1 MKRKIFL
8 ITFLFVCISCHLF
21 SQQFYFKKY
30 QVEAGLS
37 HNSVRCVLQDSFGF
51 IWLGTGNGLNRFD
64 GYNFKVYKNN
74 SKDKSALR
82 NNSIWSLYEDE
93 NKNIWIGTSKGIFI
107 LNLSTE
113 TFTPFLKTTKYDVL
127 ISSEVKKIIK
137 SKNGLIWISTL
148 GQGLFIYNPQT
159 DELIQ
164 KSKETA
170 FSWDISEDVSGRVY
184 VSSLQDGLICF
195 DQSGKYI
202 ESFTSFIDNEK
213 KEDYRIN
220 SIYCADNM
228 IWFTTGS
235 NKLHSLNTKTSEIK
249 NYINK
254 ESSVGSVR
262 CIAKYTETQ
271 LLIGADNGLCIFDM
285 PSGRF
290 TRVGSLSDNRGL
302 SDQSIYSILK
312 DKEGGYWISTSL
324 GGINYLAQ
332 QTKNFDYYYPSF
344 TPTRI
349 IGKVINDFSED
360 TNRNIW
366 IGSQEGL
373 RVLDHKTQELS
384 QFSPGG
390 KDFKYDIRALLFDGD
405 DLWTGTF
412 GNGLKIINLKNN
424 TISEF
429 YHRREIQNS
438 LCSNDILSLYR
449 GRNNIIY
456 IGTSWGLCQYN
467 RETNDF
473 TTLNYV
479 GSMISVLSMLE
490 DSKDD
495 LWIGT
500 ANSGLFRY
508 NLKNGH
514 WIHYPTLRTE
524 QGELNSN
531 SVISIFED
539 STGKVWIGTDGGGL
553 CSYNPQK
560 NIFEDFDPSDSILSS
575 KVICSI
581 EEDNNGYMWL
591 STNSGLIRVNPKNK
605 KDHKIFTQENGLQSN
620 QFNPK
625 SSLKGSNEKL
635 YFGGINGFNAF
646 YPNDFKE
653 NSYIPPV
660 YIVDF
665 RLYKKGDAGHASKLE
680 SNTPT
685 YMLKNITLPFDQ
697 NNFVL
702 QFAALSYEDTP
713 RNRFSYRLDGFDN
726 EWIYT
731 NINSASYANLPPGK
745 YTFYVRASNN
755 DGVWNKTGTSIE
767 IIITPPWWRSAV
779 AYLVYILISLA
790 IIHFLIKYTI
800 KRTNRKIKR
809 TIEDFNIAK
818 EKEVYQSK
826 INFFVNLV
834 HEIRTPLSLIQLP
847 LERVLDTMDPND
859 KSSPYLSVVNKNVS
873 YLLSVVNQLL
883 DFQKIENTK
892 SQLML
897 AEENVNKLLQEIY
910 NQFQYNLSLRSIVL
924 DLQLPVE
931 EEVLLV
937 DKNLITKIIVNLL
950 SNAMKF
956 ANSKIEMKLEYTD
969 RQFIISVSDDGKG
982 ISDIEK
988 SKIFEAF
995 YQIDRTHSGT
1005 GIGLTYSKL
1014 LAESHHGTLSVE
1026 NNKTGG
1032 ATFKLSIL
1040 INRQNEAILN
1050 DSENVVIDEIGS
1062 ENSGRKF
1069 KTCRVLLVEDNIELI
1084 DMMSD
1089 ILSEYFTIFKSYNGE
1104 EAMDILENESID
1116 LVVSDVMMPNV
1127 GGLELCRKI
1136 KSNINIC
1143 HIPVILLTAKVN
1155 IEARIDGMENGADA
1169 YIEKPFSIKFLRMQ
1183 IVNLFKLRL
1192 SFQQMV
1198 ASLPLQ
1204 VPNHVVVSNKDQEFL
1219 AKLQT
1224 NIEKY
1229 MSEPNFSIDDLASIM
1244 YMSRSNFYRKIKG
1257 VSGMAPNDYLKVVR
1271 LNKAAELLINEECR
1285 IADVYVQVG
1294 FSSSSYFAKCFKAQF
1309 GVLPKDY
1316 VNTPDWKKR

>member
-1 MKRKIFL
+1 MKKRLFL
-8 ITFLFVCISCHLF
+8 ILVLLVSISYNLFA
-21 SQQFYFKKY
+21 QQFYFKKY

-37 HNSVRCVLQDSFGF
+37 HNSVRCMLQDSFGF

-74 SKDKSALR
+74 SKDKTSLR

-93 NKNIWIGTSKGIFI
+93 NKNIWIGTSKGLFI

-113 TFTPFLKTTKYDVL
+113 AFTPFLKTTQYDVL
-127 ISSEVKKIIK
+127 ISSEIKKIIK
-137 SKNGLIWISTL
+137 SKNGLIWIATL
-148 GQGLFIYNPQT
+148 GQGVFIYNPQT
-159 DELIQ
+159 DKLIQ

-170 FSWDISEDVSGRVY
+170 FAWDICEDASGRIY
-184 VSSLQDGLICF
+184 VSSLQEGLICF
-195 DQSGKYI
+195 DQNGKYI
-202 ESFTSFIDNEK
+202 ESFTSFIDNEGK
-213 KEDYRIN
+213 GDYRIN
-220 SIYCADNM
+220 SIYCSNNM
-228 IWFTTGS
+228 IWFGVGA
-235 NKLHSLNTKTSEIK
+235 NKLSSLNTKTSEVK
-249 NYINK
+249 NYTNDETSIGAIK
-254 ESSVGSVR
+254 
-262 CIAKYTETQ
+262 CISKYTETQ
-271 LLIGADNGLCIFDM
+271 LLVGADNGLYIFDILN
-285 PSGRF
+285 GKF
-290 TRVGSLSDNRGL
+290 TRVSSLSDSRGL
-302 SDQSIYSILK
+302 SDQSIYSILR

-344 TPTRI
+344 TSTKV
-349 IGKVINDFSED
+349 IGKVVNDFCED
-360 TNRNIW
+360 KDRNIW
-366 IGSQEGL
+366 IGSQDGL
-373 RVLDHKTQELS
+373 RVLDNKTQELK
-384 QFSPGG
+384 QFVPGG
-390 KDFKYDIRALLFDGD
+390 KDFKYDVRALLFDGD
-405 DLWTGTF
+405 NLWTGTF
-412 GNGLKIINLKNN
+412 GNGLKVINMKNN
-424 TISEF
+424 TVSEF
-429 YHRREIQNS
+429 YHRRELQNS

-456 IGTSWGLCQYN
+456 VGTSWGLCRYN

-490 DSKDD
+490 DSKGD

-508 NLKNGH
+508 NLNNSH
-514 WIHYPTLRTE
+514 WTHYATIRTE
-524 QGELNSN
+524 QGALNSN

-539 STGKVWIGTDGGGL
+539 STGNVWFGTDGGGL
-553 CSYNPQK
+553 CSYNTET
-560 NIFEDFDPSDSILSS
+560 NLFEDFDPSDSILSS

-581 EEDNNGYMWL
+581 EEDNNGYIWL
-591 STNSGLIRVNPKNK
+591 STNSGLVRVNPKNK
-605 KDHKIFTQENGLQSN
+605 KDLKIFTQENGLQSN

-646 YPNDFKE
+646 YPNEFKE

-685 YMLKNITLPFDQ
+685 YMLKNITLPFNQ

-713 RNRFSYRLDGFDN
+713 RNRFSYKLEGFDN

-731 NINSASYANLPPGK
+731 NINSASYANLPSGK

-755 DGVWNKTGTSIE
+755 DGVWNKTGSSIE
-767 IIITPPWWRSAV
+767 IIISPPWWRSTT
-779 AYLVYILISLA
+779 AYVIYILISLG
-790 IIHFLIKYTI
+790 IIYYLTKYGI
-800 KRTNRKIKR
+800 KRTNKKIQR
-809 TIEDFNIAK
+809 TIEDFNVAK

-847 LERVLDTMDPND
+847 LERVSETMSPDD
-859 KSSPYLSVVNKNVS
+859 KSSPYLSVVNKNVD
-873 YLLSVVNQLL
+873 YLLNVVNQLL

-892 SQLML
+892 PQLMIN
-897 AEENVNKLLQEIY
+897 EQNVNKLLVDIY
-910 NQFQYNLSLRSIVL
+910 NQFQYNLSLRSIAF
-924 DLQLPVE
+924 DLLLPDE
-931 EEVLLV
+931 EEFLLV
-937 DKNLITKIIVNLL
+937 DKNIITKITVNLL
-950 SNAMKF
+950 SNALKF
-956 ANSKIEMKLEYTD
+956 ARSKIEMKLEYTD
-969 RQFIISVSDDGKG
+969 KQFIISISDDGEG
-982 ISDIEK
+982 ISDAEK
-988 SKIFEAF
+988 NKIFEAF
-995 YQIDRTHSGT
+995 YQTDGTNHSGT
-1005 GIGLTYSKL
+1005 GIGLAYSRL
-1014 LAESHHGTLSVE
+1014 LADNHNGTLIVE
-1026 NNKTGG
+1026 NNEKGG
-1032 ATFKLSIL
+1032 ATFSLSIP
-1040 INRQNEAILN
+1040 IARQNESISN
-1050 DSENVVIDEIGS
+1050 DLENVIIDEEAGLNS
-1062 ENSGRKF
+1062 EQKF
-1069 KTCRVLLVEDNIELI
+1069 KMCRILLVEDNIELI

-1089 ILSEYFTIFKSYNGE
+1089 ILSEHFIIFKSYNGE
-1104 EAMDILENESID
+1104 EALDVLERESID

-1127 GGLELCRKI
+1127 GGLELCRRI
-1136 KSNINIC
+1136 KSDINIC

-1155 IEARIDGMENGADA
+1155 TEARIDGMENGADV

-1183 IVNLFKLRL
+1183 IENLLKLRL

-1198 ASLPLQ
+1198 ASMPLQ
-1204 VPNHVVVSNKDQEFL
+1204 VPNQMVVSNKDQEFL
-1219 AKLQT
+1219 TKLQT
-1224 NIEKY
+1224 EIEKH
-1229 MSEPNFSIDDLASIM
+1229 MSEPDFSIDDLASMM

-1257 VSGMAPNDYLKVVR
+1257 VSAMAPNDYLKAIR
-1271 LNKAAELLINEECR
+1271 LNKAAELLVNESYR

-1316 VNTPDWKKR
+1316 VNTPPKT